1 MLSLLA
7 TPLAYALATPRAPPL
22 RHPSVRL
29 TASTED
35 DVDLGPPLSATNA
48 RQVLTTLQPPATLD
62 GLLAEPC
69 VVFATTT
76 CGYCYQTRQLLDELN
91 VEYTAVELDK
101 IPEGRALRAEVAAR
115 TGRTSVPAVFVGGVY
130 AGGANDGGLGG
141 ALTLHRKGEL
151 TPLLADAGALS
162 AEAAAAAADAAE
174 ASTDAADISALVAEK
189 AGEVTA
195 FLFGKLLYRG
205 GTGKKIVWG
214 PFPTDVDPACVPDAD
229 ERARRRERAAA
240 ELTNIDADERQRRL
254 IASGAFGAVT
264 VALAA
269 GLLGFHAPAL
279 ARVAIGPPL
288 FLTYGYFESYQTGL

>member
-22 RHPSVRL
+22 RHRSVRC

-91 VEYTAVELDK
+91 VEYTAVELDQ

-115 TGRTSVPAVFVGGVY
+115 TGRTSVPAVFIGGEY
-130 AGGANDGGLGG
+130 AGGA
-141 ALTLHRKGEL
+141 
-151 TPLLADAGALS
+151 
-162 AEAAAAAADAAE
+162 AA
-174 ASTDAADISALVAEK
+174 
-189 AGEVTA
+189 
-195 FLFGKLLYRG
+195 
-205 GTGKKIVWG
+205 
-214 PFPTDVDPACVPDAD
+214 
-229 ERARRRERAAA
+229 
-240 ELTNIDADERQRRL
+240 
-254 IASGAFGAVT
+254 
-264 VALAA
+264 ALAA
-269 GLLGFHAPAL
+269 
-279 ARVAIGPPL
+279 
-288 FLTYGYFESYQTGL
+288 

>member
-115 TGRTSVPAVFVGGVY
+115 TGRTSVPAVFVGGEY

-151 TPLLADAGALS
+151 TPLLAAAGALS
-162 AEAAAAAADAAE
+162 AEAAAAAADAATAD
-174 ASTDAADISALVAEK
+174 ASELDAAAFVAEK

-214 PFPTDVDPACVPDAD
+214 PFPTDVDPACVPDDD

>member
-1 MLSLLA
+1 MLALLA
-7 TPLAYALATPRAPPL
+7 TPLAYALAAPRAPPL

-115 TGRTSVPAVFVGGVY
+115 TGRTSVPAVFVGGEYV
-130 AGGANDGGLGG
+130 GGSNDGGLGG

-214 PFPTDVDPACVPDAD
+214 PFPTDVDPACVPDDD